1 MRLFFFNTTMKRK
14 YNLKPSYWEKAKKF
28 LKSSDPQLKKIMQD
42 TDNKQYLTINST
54 PFQTLA
60 NAIIGQQI
68 SVAAASSIFK
78 KLKLQIR
85 AFNPSTIRQASEKQ
99 LRNSGLSRQK
109 IEYLKLLAD
118 FFIRNPRYFASLKN
132 LDDQSVI
139 NELVKLKGIGEWTAQ
154 MYLIFQLNRPNV
166 IPMADIGFINS
177 AKKLYR
183 IKEPINKNLLSIS
196 ERWGAYKTVAVW
208 YIWRIIDPD
217 GVQY

>member
-1 MRLFFFNTTMKRK
+1 MTRK
-14 YNLKPSYWEKAKKF
+14 YNLKPIYWHDAKKF
-28 LKSSDPQLKKIMQD
+28 LKSSDPLLKKIIQN

-78 KLKLQIR
+78 KLKLQIK
-85 AFNPSTIRQASEKQ
+85 AFNPPTIRQASEKQ
-99 LRNSGLSRQK
+99 LKSSGLSRQK

-118 FFIRNPRYFASLKN
+118 FFIRNPRYFANLKN

-139 NELVKLKGIGEWTAQ
+139 DELVKLKGIGEWTAQ

-183 IKEPINKNLLSIS
+183 IKEPINKNLLRIS
-196 ERWGAYKTVAVW
+196 ERWGEYKTVAVW

-217 GVQY
+217 VVQY